1 MSKVRIYLN
10 FGHCTGTEPGCL
22 GEPSSTSYVRS
33 LKNSNGTEFISL
45 FGVLYIHISAFFSV
59 FGVDER
65 KKLETALLGKRAQ
78 FQCNVQSSDAS
89 EVTLWWQ
96 FGGQNLT
103 TLTTDD
109 DQENR
114 HHAITGGIF

>member
-1 MSKVRIYLN
+1 MTSSAVYPLSLIFLALPIGPKQQQFRIDFIFLEY
-10 FGHCTGTEPGCL
+10 
-22 GEPSSTSYVRS
+22 SI
-33 LKNSNGTEFISL
+33 FISL
-45 FGVLYIHISAFFSV
+45 LFFSV

-109 DQENR
+109 QENR